1 VDRLKKTLYE
11 FLMWLDGNFQEVRY
25 SFSKTH
31 VRISIYQESFT
42 KDALEKI
49 FNKAKECLLE
59 IDDYRFV
66 AETRLHEFIGRK
78 ETVVRF
84 SFKVKAY

>member
-1 VDRLKKTLYE
+1 MKKTLYE

-25 SFSKTH
+25 SFTKTH
-31 VRISIYQESFT
+31 VHISIYQETFT
-42 KDALEKI
+42 KDTIEGI
-49 FNKAKECLLE
+49 FSKARECILE

-66 AETRLHEFIGRK
+66 AETRLNDFTGRK